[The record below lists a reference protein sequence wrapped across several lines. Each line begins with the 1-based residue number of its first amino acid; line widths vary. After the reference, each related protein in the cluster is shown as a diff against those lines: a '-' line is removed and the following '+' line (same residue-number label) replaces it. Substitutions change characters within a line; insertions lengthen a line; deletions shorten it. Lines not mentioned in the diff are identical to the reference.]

1 MGAAAMALAP
11 MVLAHF
17 NKARRSMATVG
28 QPGTLYT
35 PLATVSRGWAMEA
48 WTWAI
53 EVIFMVVAGKNF

>member
-1 MGAAAMALAP
+1 
-11 MVLAHF
+11 
-17 NKARRSMATVG
+17 
-28 QPGTLYT
+28 LYT